1 MAKHVALPD
10 QRMEQSAAVLQPL
23 PATKFEHLD
32 TTCRATVCITM
43 ALGPKPKS
51 NSDRTVYDCKVL
63 LVAPAFP
70 HQGYV
75 RLLLWALLLW

>member
-10 QRMEQSAAVLQPL
+10 QRMERSAAVLQPL

-51 NSDRTVYDCKVL
+51 DSKMWHVSL
-63 LVAPAFP
+63 LPAPAFP